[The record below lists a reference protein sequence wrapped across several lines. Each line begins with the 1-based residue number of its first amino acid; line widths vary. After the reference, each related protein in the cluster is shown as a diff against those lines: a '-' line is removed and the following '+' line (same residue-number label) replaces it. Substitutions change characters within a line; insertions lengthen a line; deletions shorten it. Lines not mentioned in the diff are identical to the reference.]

1 MTDLVNNVGGTEM
14 VICCML
20 LYVKI
25 LIPVVPSGRGESS
38 DIARDFLDVI

>member
-14 VICCML
+14 ICCML
-20 LYVKI
+20 FYVKI
-25 LIPVVPSGRGESS
+25 LIPVVPSGCGESS